1 MIILY
6 CHSALLLSRWYYYI
20 YKISE
25 IILIA
30 GQEITIKYVNE
41 ELKKFKDRQEYF
53 YSYGGFVCSCEL
65 CQEENIYNND
75 EVYEKFQKLQEEV
88 KIILNVLH
96 YENEAQ

>member
-1 MIILY
+1 MKNDHFI
-6 CHSALLLSRWYYYI
+6 YYI

-65 CQEENIYNND
+65 CQEENIYDND
-75 EVYEKFQKLQEEV
+75 EIYENFEKLQEEA
-88 KIILNVLH
+88 KSIQDILH
-96 YENEAQ
+96 DENNAE